1 MGFHSKEVD
10 KVLSVV
16 KIDELLADNDDD
28 QFQPL
33 SVLNGELLKH
43 LVACVESS
51 TENDSVEASTLDDE
65 VAQELEETTIT
76 ERNQEK
82 EVLEAIYAEGFRLL
96 SSESTN
102 DLHYSITVNPT
113 TALKH
118 PACNDT
124 CHLHVI
130 TCRGYPLTSSPCLWF
145 INASLPPTLLRRISI
160 KMQIKAKELVGQA
173 AVFDLM
179 EHLAENVFSWQQEFI
194 DEEKLVEE
202 KIIDDNTLEN
212 DDDDDDEIDY
222 YTTHFTVEEIKKLSR
237 RQRQKYKAAQK
248 SDARDA
254 KLLEK
259 QRLKEQKEKE
269 RQERTR
275 IENETVKSRMAEKV
289 VSRRWGEWADEEAE
303 KAARKAMNDA
313 FLRGEDRA
321 QAREAA
327 EVARKEMLRFHGELE
342 VEEEDNEKEEKKE
355 SDGEL
360 SEAQES
366 GDRIPASVQ
375 ENQEL
380 HKPTAKAV
388 TTPKTLLFVEK
399 LRRMYDEKA
408 REKAAGTSDDEN
420 NNNKLGGLHLS
431 EASTSTPSEK
441 DHIPAPVVAPS
452 PGVEDVLNDVLTTQR
467 EQPWL
472 IASEARVPTI
482 DEHRNNGPTPNDN
495 RKNQLSNIMRVELE
509 RKYQVDNASQ
519 CGKGRQGRGNDR
531 RRSGGVSS
539 NRQFQQLLQQR
550 EKLPAYKMRDRLL
563 TTIHQSQITVISGD
577 TGCGKTTQVPQ
588 LVLDNLILNNR
599 GAEANIIVTQP
610 RRISAIGVSERIAA
624 ERCENIGSTV
634 GYSIRLES
642 KRSHKTRLLLCT
654 TGILLR
660 RLQWYVCRLF

>member
-1 MGFHSKEVD
+1 M
-10 KVLSVV
+10 
-16 KIDELLADNDDD
+16 
-28 QFQPL
+28 
-33 SVLNGELLKH
+33 
-43 LVACVESS
+43 
-51 TENDSVEASTLDDE
+51 NDS
-65 VAQELEETTIT
+65 
-76 ERNQEK
+76 
-82 EVLEAIYAEGFRLL
+82 
-96 SSESTN
+96 
-102 DLHYSITVNPT
+102 
-113 TALKH
+113 
-118 PACNDT
+118 
-124 CHLHVI
+124 
-130 TCRGYPLTSSPCLWF
+130 
-145 INASLPPTLLRRISI
+145 
-160 KMQIKAKELVGQA
+160 
-173 AVFDLM
+173 
-179 EHLAENVFSWQQEFI
+179 
-194 DEEKLVEE
+194 
-202 KIIDDNTLEN
+202 
-212 DDDDDDEIDY
+212 
-222 YTTHFTVEEIKKLSR
+222 
-237 RQRQKYKAAQK
+237 
-248 SDARDA
+248 
-254 KLLEK
+254 
-259 QRLKEQKEKE
+259 
-269 RQERTR
+269 
-275 IENETVKSRMAEKV
+275 
-289 VSRRWGEWADEEAE
+289 
-303 KAARKAMNDA
+303 

-342 VEEEDNEKEEKKE
+342 VEEEDSEKEEKKE

-360 SEAQES
+360 NEAQES

-375 ENQEL
+375 EEL

-388 TTPKTLLFVEK
+388 ATNSTPKTLLFVEK

-441 DHIPAPVVAPS
+441 EPSTNHIPAPVVAPS

-495 RKNQLSNIMRVELE
+495 RKTQLSNIMRVELE

-519 CGKGRQGRGNDR
+519 RGKGRQGRGNDR

-550 EKLPAYKMRDRLL
+550 EKLPAYKMRDKLL
-563 TTIHQSQITVISGD
+563 TTIHQSQVTVISGD

-588 LVLDNLILNNR
+588 LVLDDLILNNR

-624 ERCENIGSTV
+624 ERCENIGETI

-660 RLQWYVCRLF
+660 RLQCDPDLASVSHVSKKASQ